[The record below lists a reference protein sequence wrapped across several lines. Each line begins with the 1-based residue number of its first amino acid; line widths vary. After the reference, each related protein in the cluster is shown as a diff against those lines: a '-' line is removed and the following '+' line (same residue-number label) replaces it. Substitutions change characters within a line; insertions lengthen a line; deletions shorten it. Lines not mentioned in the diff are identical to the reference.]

1 VEVALNGVDYV
12 MNESAVFTFIGPNAG
27 KMLWVYVLITLFTAL
42 LLIGL
47 AVLVSSY
54 WNRMAVQ
61 SRESRH
67 VDSSD
72 QPHVV
77 NKQPR
82 YLDPILRGDQPGL
95 ANPDDLRRIRVDE
108 DNNRR
113 NIAGSIV

>member
-1 VEVALNGVDYV
+1 MSD
-12 MNESAVFTFIGPNAG
+12 SAVFTFSGPNAG

-47 AVLVSSY
+47 AVLISSY
-54 WNRMAVQ
+54 WNKVVVQ

-82 YLDPILRGDQPGL
+82 YLDPFLRGDSNDQ
-95 ANPDDLRRIRVDE
+95 ANQDNLRRIRVEE